1 VYTNNQ
7 IINGNADLMKEVGRV
22 QIDLINS
29 NRLYSVITM
38 SLGAI
43 LLYFFLGPQAESL
56 AFMCWLVAILL
67 VDAFRIYAFIYY
79 RAAKKVDKVNYA
91 TADNHLLV
99 GTIMSGICWGSLAVI
114 LIPVVEGQSLMIVM
128 LMLVIIATAST
139 TTLSYKCK
147 FAVIFVL
154 LVLAPLMVILTQQS
168 HIVGSEL
175 AFIQFGLAVF
185 TLFLLK
191 NARSFCN
198 SFKQMLLLQA
208 KTHEHEEE
216 LIVQREK
223 AELANHAKSEFLAN
237 MSHEL
242 RTPMHAILGFSSLGG
257 SKVNSAPNEKISG
270 YFLRINESG
279 QRLLYLLNDLLD
291 LSKLEA
297 GRMDFNF
304 HMHDLQVSVDVVVE
318 ELSPLFLERSL
329 SVDIKPT
336 SISTVAEFD
345 NEKIDQVIR
354 NLLSNAIKFTPDNM
368 CVTIYFEDSVLYE
381 DKDDEDRKPIPA
393 VSVSIADQGDGVPE
407 DELET
412 VFEKF
417 VQSTKTD
424 TGAGGTGLGLTI
436 SKEIIEG
443 HKGLITAHNKLNES
457 GAIFTF
463 TVPRKQSLNNN
474 PEHPSPITHS

>member
-1 VYTNNQ
+1 VYINNKVSD
-7 IINGNADLMKEVGRV
+7 GHSDLMIEVGHA

-29 NRLYSVITM
+29 NRLYSIISM
-38 SLGAI
+38 AFGAL
-43 LLYFFLGPQAESL
+43 LLYYFLRNQVDTPLFAY
-56 AFMCWLVAILL
+56 WIVTILL
-67 VDAFRIYAFIYY
+67 VDVFRLFAFAYY
-79 RAAKKVDKVNYA
+79 RRAQKINKVNYEI
-91 TADNHLLV
+91 ADSHILI
-99 GTIMSGICWGSLAVI
+99 GTIMSGICWGSLGII
-114 LIPVVEGQSLMIVM
+114 LIPLADGQSLMIVM
-128 LMLVIIATAST
+128 LMLVVIATAST

-147 FAVIFVL
+147 FAAIFVL
-154 LVLAPLMVILTQQS
+154 LVLSPLMVILTQQDY
-168 HIVGSEL
+168 IVESEL
-175 AFIQFGLAVF
+175 VVIEVGLGVLI
-185 TLFLLK
+185 LFLLK
-191 NARSFCN
+191 NARTFCN
-198 SFKQMLLLQA
+198 SFKDMLVLQV
-208 KTHEHEEE
+208 KTHEHEAE

-223 AELANHAKSEFLAN
+223 AESANHAKSEFLAN

-257 SKVNSAPNEKISG
+257 SKVSSAHNEKISG

-304 HMHDLQVSVDVVVE
+304 QVNNLQTSIDVVVQ
-318 ELSPLFLERSL
+318 ELAPLFMERSL
-329 SVDIKPT
+329 TVDIEPAST
-336 SISTVAEFD
+336 STIAEYD

-354 NLLSNAIKFTPDNM
+354 NLLSNAIKFTPNNM
-368 CVTIYFEDSVLYE
+368 SVMIYFEESVLSE
-381 DKDDEDRKPIPA
+381 SKDDESRVEISA
-393 VSVSIADQGDGVPE
+393 ISVSIVDQGTGIPE

-443 HKGLITAHNKLNES
+443 HNGTISAVNSSGEG

-463 TVPRKQSLNNN
+463 TLPRQQ
-474 PEHPSPITHS
+474 PVH

>member
-1 VYTNNQ
+1 MYTNNQ
-7 IINGNADLMKEVGRV
+7 IRDGHSDLMKEVEHA

-29 NRLYSVITM
+29 NRVYSIITM
-38 SLGAI
+38 SLGAL
-43 LLYFFLGPQAESL
+43 LLYYFLRSQVELQA
-56 AFMCWLVAILL
+56 FTYWITTIML
-67 VDAFRIYAFIYY
+67 VDAFRLYAFAYF
-79 RAAKKVDKVNYA
+79 RSAKKVNKVNYIL
-91 TADNHLLV
+91 ADSHIFI
-99 GTIMSGICWGSLAVI
+99 GTVLSGLCWGSLAII
-114 LIPVVEGQSLMIVM
+114 LIPVVNGQSLMIVM
-128 LMLVIIATAST
+128 LMLVVIATAST

-147 FAVIFVL
+147 FAITFVL
-154 LVLAPLMVILTQQS
+154 LVLTPLMIILTQQS
-168 HIVGSEL
+168 YIIESDLVFIEVGL
-175 AFIQFGLAVF
+175 GVF

-191 NARSFCN
+191 NARSFCI

-208 KTHEHEEE
+208 QSHEHEEE
-216 LIVQREK
+216 LIIQREK

-257 SKVNSAPNEKISG
+257 SKINSATNEKISG

-304 HMHDLQVSVDVVVE
+304 QVNNLQTSIDVVVE
-318 ELSPLFLERSL
+318 ELTPLFMERSL
-329 SVDIKPT
+329 TVDIEPA
-336 SISTVAEFD
+336 SISTIAQFD

-368 CVTIYFEDSVLYE
+368 SVMIYFEESVLYE
-381 DKDDEDRKPIPA
+381 NKDDENTSAIPA
-393 VSVSIADQGDGVPE
+393 VSVSIVDQGTGIPE
-407 DELET
+407 GELET

-417 VQSTKTD
+417 VQSTITD

-443 HKGLITAHNKLNES
+443 HRGSITAVNSLGEG

-463 TVPRKQSLNNN
+463 TLPRQQFVNG
-474 PEHPSPITHS
+474 